1 MSTLNRIKAV
11 LDKYNTDHNYQAN
24 LSSDCMRQWIAKDIY
39 DAVMKQDISSD
50 TATYNDTQMEFFS
63 NLDRKET
70 K

>member
-11 LDKYNTDHNYQAN
+11 LDKYNTDYNYQAN
-24 LSSDCMRQWIAKDIY
+24 LSSDSMRQWIAQDIY

-50 TATYNDTQMEFFS
+50 TATYNNTQMEFFS

>member
-11 LDKYNTDHNYQAN
+11 LDKYNTDYNYQAN
-24 LSSDCMRQWIAKDIY
+24 LSSDSMRQWIAQDIY

-63 NLDRKET
+63 NLDRNET